1 MAHPNVADPH
11 ERTTFVLGDASAF
24 FKEKI
29 ITGPNIVLFSSAT
42 FVPSLAFSYL
52 MHQNLY

>member
-11 ERTTFVLGDASAF
+11 ERTTFVLGEASAF

-42 FVPSLAFSYL
+42 FVPSLASSYL